1 MLPYRQPTRGASARK
16 ASLEEKRGVT
26 MIYSTFKDQKLSQLA
41 EMYEIGPHWID
52 QVRVR
57 QKSINEDLK

>member
-1 MLPYRQPTRGASARK
+1 
-16 ASLEEKRGVT
+16 

-41 EMYEIGPHWID
+41 EMYEKGPHWSD